1 MPAEV
6 GRLSPEPFNRITEY
20 QLLQTMVAVTRHL
33 YRAAASSVFMLSPD
47 GGELIFAAVAGEG
60 EESLIGRRLPA
71 DTGIAGWVA
80 ASGEVVIA
88 DDLAASDMFA
98 RDVAASTGY
107 VPRSIMA
114 APLVADG
121 QCIGVL
127 EVLDRHAAGSG
138 EPVSELDDME
148 LLGLLAQQAALSLE
162 LVRRSQR
169 RPPAMVPLGNLVGRL
184 SEHAILG
191 SRDPLAATLL
201 RVSLDLLDRGHSHP
215 QLAE

>member
-6 GRLSPEPFNRITEY
+6 GRLSPEPFNRITER
-20 QLLQTMVAVTRHL
+20 QLLQTVAAVTRHV

-47 GGELIFAAVAGEG
+47 GSELIFAAVAGEG
-60 EESLIGRRLPA
+60 EESLISRRLPA

-80 ASGEVVIA
+80 ASGEVLIA
-88 DDLAASDMFA
+88 DDLATSDVFA

-107 VPRSIMA
+107 VPASIMA
-114 APLVADG
+114 APLIADG
-121 QCIGVL
+121 ECIGVL
-127 EVLDRHAAGSG
+127 EVLDRHAGSG
-138 EPVSELDDME
+138 EPASELDDME
-148 LLGLLAQQAALSLE
+148 LLGLLARQAALSLA
-162 LVRRSQR
+162 LIRRNR
-169 RPPAMVPLGNLVGRL
+169 HRPPAMPLGNLVGRL
-184 SEHAILG
+184 SEHAALG